1 MKNES
6 DSGFDG
12 PVSKRQKTVRLFVF
26 ININIV
32 LVSFLF
38 FFFYSLQTVCEKFGF
53 YIGLS
58 SYYEC
63 TCLQYCSDMLL

>member
-12 PVSKRQKTVRLFVF
+12 PVSMRQKKVRLFVF

-32 LVSFLF
+32 LVSF
-38 FFFYSLQTVCEKFGF
+38 V
-53 YIGLS
+53 
-58 SYYEC
+58 
-63 TCLQYCSDMLL
+63 

>member
-12 PVSKRQKTVRLFVF
+12 PVSTRQKTVRLFVF

-32 LVSFLF
+32 LVLFCVNVFDSF
-38 FFFYSLQTVCEKFGF
+38 
-53 YIGLS
+53 
-58 SYYEC
+58 
-63 TCLQYCSDMLL
+63 